1 MVAPT
6 TYSQF
11 SIQAPGQTVSFIR
24 NGLQPNFPPT
34 QPLSALGS
42 LSVTAAD
49 IVQGGNVWAP
59 FGQLNFSATHA
70 VTFKDGSLTS
80 VAATSGSMI
89 PFGMLVNGRSWVYRP
104 DGFEIPQLALNEKS
118 IRMQATNIDMQAG
131 ATLDLAG
138 GGDLQAHEFSVGP
151 GGSRDILSD
160 AGTYA
165 ILPGYAGEF
174 APGDRQENAGF
185 DRTPGDA
192 VYLSGIPGLPAG
204 IYTLLPGHYA
214 LLPGAYA
221 VRLNTDVPNLLPGQ
235 AYSKQDGTQVVPG
248 YVTERRSSTGG
259 PRDTL

>member
-1 MVAPT
+1 
-6 TYSQF
+6 
-11 SIQAPGQTVSFIR
+11 
-24 NGLQPNFPPT
+24 
-34 QPLSALGS
+34 
-42 LSVTAAD
+42 
-49 IVQGGNVWAP
+49 
-59 FGQLNFSATHA
+59 
-70 VTFKDGSLTS
+70 
-80 VAATSGSMI
+80 MI

-118 IRMQATNIDMQAG
+118 IRMDAANIDMQAG

-138 GGDLQAHEFSVGP
+138 GGDLQAYEFSVGP

-165 ILPGYAGEF
+165 ILPGYAGGF

-185 DRTPGDA
+185 DRAAGDA

-204 IYTLLPGHYA
+204 VYTLLPGHYA

-248 YVTERRSSTGG
+248 YVTDSRASAGG
-259 PRDTL
+259 PRDALWHGFEVLTRDQVLQRSEITLTRASEFFAAGASRPQDAGLLSLDTTAG